1 MAPPGEEGRSWPTQ
15 GGRVKWWV
23 GDMADEFE
31 DGKKKFLEA
40 VKAINGAVEIVIPV
54 TPSRGNFLIA
64 LSKGKARKFMSVAED
79 DILDLPEDET
89 ILQKVAGDIK
99 NAIAELTTA

>member
-1 MAPPGEEGRSWPTQ
+1 MS
-15 GGRVKWWV
+15 
-23 GDMADEFE
+23 DEFE

-40 VKAINGAVEIVIPV
+40 VKAIDAAVEIVIPV

-79 DILDLPEDET
+79 DILDLLEDET
-89 ILQKVAGDIK
+89 ILQKVTGDIK

>member
-1 MAPPGEEGRSWPTQ
+1 MS
-15 GGRVKWWV
+15 
-23 GDMADEFE
+23 DEFE

-40 VKAINGAVEIVIPV
+40 VKAIDGAVEVVIPV

-64 LSKGKARKFMSVAED
+64 LSKGKARKFLSVGED
-79 DILDLPEDET
+79 DILDLPEDEK

>member
-1 MAPPGEEGRSWPTQ
+1 MARLGRA
-15 GGRVKWWV
+15 
-23 GDMADEFE
+23 GDMSDEFE

-40 VKAINGAVEIVIPV
+40 VKAIDAAVEVVIPV

-64 LSKGKARKFMSVAED
+64 LSKGKARKFLSVGED
-79 DILDLPEDET
+79 DILDLPEDEK
-89 ILQKVAGDIK
+89 ILQKVVGDIK